1 MSNALNL
8 TDSRIKVGDEYI
20 NKVYHKGSLV
30 YNYELKEVQV
40 GGVTT
45 VKAPTTTITR
55 STLLPWK
62 SYTVLG
68 QDGTSATFDTVHMIN
83 GQQIGTK
90 VSSTTKTITQTVN
103 HTYYRGTKSTA
114 EYTKL
119 SGLTHGNYA
128 STTEFPLR
136 KKVDLYNYVLYNNHE
151 AVVTYRVT
159 NGGQNG
165 SGSSGSIRFKQVG
178 AGVTTNANF
187 TPHIIPSDVDSS
199 GNPLCVITAQ
209 PSNTTNRNY
218 GEYLQLF
225 FSSNISNVYDISIYF
240 KKPSSEPIIYIVQ
253 DGDSWWGIW
262 FNHRADLNT
271 TQQQIYD
278 WNNANAGTVIHP
290 GNKIIVGWT

>member
-1 MSNALNL
+1 MPTADL
-8 TDSRIKVGDEYI
+8 TASKIMAEGSQIKR
-20 NKVYHKGSLV
+20 VYHQNQII
-30 YNYELKEVQV
+30 YDYELKEVQV

-45 VKAPTTTITR
+45 VKASTTTITR

-68 QDGTSATFDTVHMIN
+68 KDGTSATFDTVHMIN
-83 GQQIGTK
+83 GQQVGTK
-90 VSSTTKTITQTVN
+90 VSSTTKTITQPVN
-103 HTYYRGTKSTA
+103 HTYYKGTRSTA

-128 STTEFPLR
+128 PNAEFPLR
-136 KKVDLYNYVLYNNHE
+136 KKVDLYDYVLYNNHE

-178 AGVTTNANF
+178 AGDTTNVNF

-199 GNPLCVITAQ
+199 GNPLCVITVQ
-209 PSNTTNRNY
+209 PSNTSKRNY

-225 FSSNISNVYDISIYF
+225 FSSNISNVYNISIYF
-240 KKPSSEPIIYIVQ
+240 KKPSSVPIIYIVKPN
-253 DGDSWWGIW
+253 DSWWGIW

-290 GNKIIVGWT
+290 GDKIIVGWT

>member
-1 MSNALNL
+1 MPTADL
-8 TDSRIKVGDEYI
+8 TASKIMAEGSQIKR
-20 NKVYHKGSLV
+20 VYHQNQII
-30 YNYELKEVQV
+30 YDFELKEIQV

-45 VKAPTTTITR
+45 IKASTTTLTR
-55 STLLPWK
+55 SALLPWD

-68 QDGTSATFDTVHMIN
+68 KDGTSGTFDTVHMIN
-83 GQQIGTK
+83 GQQVGAK
-90 VSSTTKTITQTVN
+90 VSSTTKTITQPVN
-103 HTYYRGTKSTA
+103 HTYYKGTKSTS

-119 SGLTHGNYA
+119 AGLTHGNYA
-128 STTEFPLR
+128 PNAEFPLR
-136 KKVDLYNYVLYNNHE
+136 KKVDLYDYVLYNNHQ

-178 AGVTTNANF
+178 AGVTTNVNF

-199 GNPLCVITAQ
+199 GNPLCVIKAQ
-209 PSNTTNRNY
+209 PSNTSSRNY

-240 KKPSSEPIIYIVQ
+240 KKPSSEPIIYIVKS
-253 DGDSWWGIW
+253 GDSWWGIW
-262 FNHRADLNT
+262 FNHRTDTNT

-278 WNNANAGTVIHP
+278 WNNANSGTVIHP
-290 GNKIIVGWT
+290 GDKIIVGWT